1 MSASAPHDDPSAPSA
16 DGIVD
21 PNPFP
26 VLCDLD
32 GVIWLAHQPI
42 EGSVD
47 AIAQLRAGG
56 HRVLFVTNNSASRLA
71 EQEAA
76 LAAIGIPATGDVL
89 TSAAAAAMLVEPG
102 ERVMVCGGPGV
113 VEALTSR
120 GAVAVDVAADD
131 AIEGSFD
138 AVMVGFH
145 RSFDYEGMR
154 RSSAAVRAGARLI
167 GTNDDATYPTPTG
180 PIPGGGSILAGIAT
194 ASGVA
199 PIVAGKP
206 YAPMASLVRV
216 VTGQHDLSHAVMV
229 GDRPDTDGRFA
240 QTLGCRYVH
249 VWSGVTVA
257 GAEVQPTP
265 WLQGLNLAA
274 VTPQLMA

>member
-1 MSASAPHDDPSAPSA
+1 MSASAPQ
-16 DGIVD
+16 VD
-21 PNPFP
+21 PVANSRTGDGGSSPFP

-42 EGSVD
+42 VGSVD

-56 HRVLFVTNNSASRLA
+56 HRVLFVTNNSASRVA

-76 LAAIGIPATGDVL
+76 LAAIGIPAAGDVL
-89 TSAAAAAMLVEPG
+89 TSANAAALLVEPG

-113 VEALTSR
+113 VEALTRR
-120 GAVAVDVAADD
+120 GAVAVDVAAPEAD
-131 AIEGSFD
+131 AADFD
-138 AVMVGFH
+138 VVMVGFH

-154 RSSAAVRAGARLI
+154 RSSAAVRAGARLV
-167 GTNDDATYPTPTG
+167 GTNDDATYPTPDG
-180 PIPGGGSILAGIAT
+180 PIPGGGSILAAIAT

-216 VTGQHDLSHAVMV
+216 VTGLHDLRHAVMV

-240 QTLGCRYVH
+240 ETLGCRYAH

-265 WLQGLNLAA
+265 WLEGANLAA
-274 VTPQLMA
+274 ITAQLLA